1 MSEALRPIAEAAW
14 KRVDQQ
20 TDRINVYAEHWK
32 AFFNRQSFEG
42 NTFGTYPDGRP
53 ALKDMADLMRT
64 RMTERPATNLV
75 KPIIED
81 AVATS
86 GTVPTITFEPEDE
99 SDESV
104 RLAALNS
111 DAVRGQ
117 WELSQMDV
125 SQANATW
132 FRKLYGEVCYTLD
145 PMSEAEAKGTGDP
158 FMLPGVRINVI
169 DPSTAYPQFGSGSQ
183 WNRIQDLFI
192 FRDEVPMEEV
202 ETMYPD
208 AMKEFS
214 DPNAAVT
221 LITHYTKKYKC
232 TLLQQG
238 RGSAPIEAYRED
250 YTYGFV
256 PAEWSINKPSGGHW
270 GLSEVDQAS
279 GLQRT
284 QAILFQLAIDSVI
297 WSVFPVFHVH
307 QAEHVG
313 DVVAGPGAVIETSE
327 DGKVEI
333 LQPLGDSQSA
343 TGMLAMVQDNLLKQ
357 SGVSPIR
364 IEGAIKHSN
373 ISQRAQSGAQEP
385 QQQRV
390 NLSAIMLG
398 SSLQWLNSKIAYIL
412 QNDPKFKNKQMSVY
426 VTRRKG
432 QPAAKVNFTG
442 KQLGELWRNRVQ
454 WGNLLG
460 GDEHEQL
467 VMALQLEKDGLYSGR
482 KVLEAIG
489 DDSPERTLTEALE
502 WQRSKAQAA
511 QGAQGPPQPPGGGSP
526 TEAADQGVG
535 MMSGAMPK
543 PPHGGTP
550 GEGAPPLPPMPA
562 SNGAPTNPAPIPPPP
577 PMPSAP
583 GGSPTAGPQG
593 IDVWQMVQQALT
605 QSNPAL
611 IDEIVEVIGI
621 PGGIYVQVTD
631 QRYVPQIRTILQPV
645 AEEIAGP
652 DGKAEVSVTPFK
664 RGKK

>member
-1 MSEALRPIAEAAW
+1 VSEALKAIAEKAW
-14 KRVDQQ
+14 VRVDEQSP
-20 TDRINVYAEHWK
+20 RIAEYSEHWR
-32 AFFNRQSFEG
+32 AFYNRQSFEG
-42 NTFGTYPDGRP
+42 KSFGTYPDGRP
-53 ALKDMADLMRT
+53 ALKDPAEMMRT
-64 RMTERPATNLV
+64 RMMERPSTNLV

-86 GTVPTITFEPEDE
+86 GTVPTITFEAEDE

-104 RLAALNS
+104 KLAALNS

-125 SQANATW
+125 AQANATW
-132 FRKLYGEVCYTLD
+132 FRKLYGETCYSLD
-145 PMSEAEAKGTGDP
+145 PMSEEDAKRTGDP

-169 DPSTAYPQFGSGSQ
+169 DPSAAYPKFGTGAE
-183 WNRIQDLFI
+183 WNRIQDLYI
-192 FRDEVPMEEV
+192 FRDGVPIDEV
-202 ETMYPD
+202 EYMYPD
-208 AMKEFS
+208 AVKNFKS
-214 DPNAAVT
+214 DNVALT
-221 LITHYTKKYKC
+221 IISHYTKQYKT
-232 TLLQQG
+232 TLIQQG
-238 RGSAPIEAYRED
+238 RGGDPVEAYRED
-250 YTYGFV
+250 HKYGFV

-307 QAEHVG
+307 QPEHVG
-313 DVVAGPGAVIETSE
+313 DVVAGPGAVIETVE

-343 TGMLAMVQDNLLKQ
+343 TGMLSMVQDNLLKQ
-357 SGVSPIR
+357 SGVAPIR
-364 IEGAIKHSN
+364 IEGAINHSN

-412 QNDPKFKNKQMSVY
+412 QNDPRFKNKQMSVY
-426 VTRRKG
+426 VTRSKG
-432 QPAAKVNFTG
+432 QSAAKVNFTG
-442 KQLGELWRNRVQ
+442 KQLGKLWRNRVQ

-460 GDEHEQL
+460 GNEHEQM

-489 DDSPERTLTEALE
+489 DDAPDRTIQEALQ
-502 WQRSKAQAA
+502 WQHEKAQAM
-511 QGAQGPPQPPGGGSP
+511 QGQGMPPGPPQPPGGGGSP
-526 TEAADQGVG
+526 TEKADQGVG
-535 MMSGAMPK
+535 MLAGGMPK
-543 PPHGGTP
+543 PPAGGP
-550 GEGAPPLPPMPA
+550 GEGGGPLAQPPPA
-562 SNGAPTNPAPIPPPP
+562 PAPIPPPP
-577 PMPSAP
+577 PMPSPP

-593 IDVWQMVQQALT
+593 IDIWSQVQQALT
-605 QSNPAL
+605 QVNPQL
-611 IDEIVEVIGI
+611 LDEIVEVLGI
-621 PGGIYVQVTD
+621 PNGIYVQVSD

-645 AEEIAGP
+645 AEEMFGP
-652 DGKAEVSVTPFK
+652 GAKVEVSPSPFK
-664 RGKK
+664 RGK